1 MGRKF
6 QNQNSQAITKN
17 LLHLTFL
24 HFNTSDFM
32 PIFTFNFGVPS
43 DSLFMANR
51 NTYVS
56 EKCSIMEE
64 KKWVIKEKGDPEVIS
79 KLAKELNIDEILAQ
93 LLIQRN
99 ITSFDQ
105 ARAFF
110 RPELKDLHD
119 PFLMVDMEKA
129 VERINTALQR
139 NERILVY
146 GDYDVDGTTSVAMM
160 YSFLHQFHKNIDY
173 YIPDRY
179 SEGYGISE
187 KSIEYA
193 EKNNVSL
200 VVALDCGIKAID
212 KIAMANE
219 KNIDYVIC
227 DHHTPADTLPDAYAI
242 LDPKRS
248 DSQYPFKELSGCGV
262 GFKLI
267 QAFLSANNM
276 DMSKAYEYLDI
287 LAVSIASDIVPLIGE
302 NRVLAHYGLKKINDN
317 PSVALKAIMEV
328 SELDKH
334 IVISDIVFKI
344 GPRLN
349 AAGRMDSGQMA
360 VDLLVSKELEE
371 ARAISQK
378 IDNENKSR
386 KDVDRQIT
394 NEALDLVMQEGL
406 DSKKSIVLFNPNWLK
421 GVIGIVASRLV
432 EHYYKPTIIFTRSNG
447 LITGSARSVFGFN
460 IYEAITEC
468 GDLLENY
475 GGHMYAAGLS
485 IKEENFNIFKSR
497 FEEVVRKR
505 IKPDQTVQKI
515 HADAVITLDQ
525 ITPKF
530 FRILKQFEP
539 FGPENM
545 TPVFITENL
554 YDSGFSRCV
563 GKDGKHLKLMLA
575 DKKGGETLFPSIAF
589 NQAEHWHKV
598 ADKTNFHICYSID
611 ENTYRNKTTIQ
622 LRIKDIHFNKYHSQ
636 KATEKITNSSTNKN
650 S

>member
-1 MGRKF
+1 
-6 QNQNSQAITKN
+6 
-17 LLHLTFL
+17 
-24 HFNTSDFM
+24 
-32 PIFTFNFGVPS
+32 
-43 DSLFMANR
+43 
-51 NTYVS
+51 
-56 EKCSIMEE
+56 MEE
-64 KKWVIKEKGDPEVIS
+64 KKWVFKEKGDPEVIK
-79 KLAKELNIDEILAQ
+79 KLAEELNIDEILAQ
-93 LLIQRN
+93 LLVQRN
-99 ITSFDQ
+99 ITNFDQ
-105 ARAFF
+105 AKAFF

-119 PFLMVDMEKA
+119 PFLMKDMQKA
-129 VERINTALQR
+129 VQRISKALKK
-139 NERILVY
+139 NERILIY

-160 YSFLHQFHKNIDY
+160 YSFLFQFHKNIDY

-187 KSIEYA
+187 KSINYA
-193 EKNNVSL
+193 EKENVSL
-200 VVALDCGIKAID
+200 VIALDCGIKAID
-212 KIAMANE
+212 KIEMASQ
-219 KNIDYVIC
+219 KNIDFVIC
-227 DHHTPADTLPDAYAI
+227 DHHTPGDELPNAYAI
-242 LDPKRS
+242 LDPKRK

-302 NRVLAHYGLKKINDN
+302 NRILAHYGLQKINDN

-360 VDLLVSKELEE
+360 VDLLVARDLDE
-371 ARAISQK
+371 ARTISQK
-378 IDNENKSR
+378 INNENKSR

-406 DSKKSIVLFNPNWLK
+406 DGKKSIVLFNPHWLK

-460 IYEAITEC
+460 IYEAITAC

-485 IKEENFNIFKSR
+485 IKEENFNIFKER

-515 HADAVITLDQ
+515 HADALISLDQ
-525 ITPKF
+525 ITPRF

-563 GKDGKHLKLMLA
+563 GKDGKHLKLMLT
-575 DKKGGETLFPSIAF
+575 DKKGGETLFPAIAF

-622 LRIKDIHFNKYHSQ
+622 LRIKDIHFKKMQDQ
-636 KATEKITNSSTNKN
+636 KVSEDISKPSTNRA